1 MNTLEEKYRTL
12 FGAYLGMMLL
22 DEYPY
27 KAYKL
32 KEIKDYINDFTNTY
46 QLYNYDF
53 NEYLNKVDKLES
65 DIVKLQDL
73 QRVGLILEF
82 DTELKYIIKQH
93 IKDIKKGG
101 QDER

>member
-1 MNTLEEKYRTL
+1 MNTLEEKYKTL

-32 KEIKDYINDFTNTY
+32 QEIKEYINTFTKEYPIN
-46 QLYNYDF
+46 NYDF
-53 NEYLNKVDKLES
+53 NEFLTNVDKEES
-65 DIVKLQDL
+65 EIVKLQDL

-82 DTELKYIIKQH
+82 DTELKYTIKQH
-93 IKDIKKGG
+93 INKLKKGNNN
-101 QDER
+101 E

>member
-1 MNTLEEKYRTL
+1 MNTLEEKYKTL

-32 KEIKDYINDFTNTY
+32 QEIKEYIKDFTNAY

-53 NEYLNKVDKLES
+53 NEFLNQVDKEES
-65 DIVKLQDL
+65 DITKLQDL
-73 QRVGLILEF
+73 QRVGLLLEF
-82 DTELKYIIKQH
+82 DTELKYIIKQK
-93 IKDIKKGG
+93 IRELKN
-101 QDER
+101 ENR